1 MSPHCNLDL
10 EDSKD
15 VSFQLTLQFMMMH
28 HDTKFGYE
36 RFNCSEDTVMP
47 IIKQHYDFRY
57 CLSYCLLTFAPS
69 ASLTDRYMDS
79 QAETDCKNTIFM
91 LQFCP
96 AGTIK
101 SVLAGQQANNEY
113 PETSRDLSCLYLKV
127 EIQSPEQ
134 RTVASNLMP
143 QSSFTCCTYTMN
155 SACVRESVCRHNHT
169 CTN

>member
-1 MSPHCNLDL
+1 MYL
-10 EDSKD
+10 
-15 VSFQLTLQFMMMH
+15 
-28 HDTKFGYE
+28 
-36 RFNCSEDTVMP
+36 FNWHSSSWWCIMILSLVMKGSTVQK
-47 IIKQHYDFRY
+47 ILSCQSLNNTTYDFRY
-57 CLSYCLLTFAPS
+57 YLRYCLLTFAPN

-79 QAETDCKNTIFM
+79 QAETNCKNTIFM

-101 SVLAGQQANNEY
+101 SVLIGQQANNEY

-155 SACVRESVCRHNHT
+155 SACVWESVCRHNHT